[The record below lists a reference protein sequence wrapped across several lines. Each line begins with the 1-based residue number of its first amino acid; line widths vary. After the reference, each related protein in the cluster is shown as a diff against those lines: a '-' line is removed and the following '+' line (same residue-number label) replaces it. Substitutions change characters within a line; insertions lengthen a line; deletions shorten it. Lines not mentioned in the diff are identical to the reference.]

1 MSVEP
6 FNYENPVGIDVT
18 KYFEGKDKKYV
29 LDKVS
34 EISQLSYCSV
44 GFINLNFK
52 YYIYASPLRLGFN
65 STNNDWVWDISEEY
79 IANWDGMQGILK
91 TCVKTLSE
99 HPKRVKVDFI
109 NLPTLSY

>member
-1 MSVEP
+1 MSVDQ
-6 FNYENPVGIDVT
+6 FNYENPVGVDVT
-18 KYFEGKDKKYV
+18 KYFEGKDKKYI

-52 YYIYASPLRLGFN
+52 YYIYASPLRQAFN
-65 STNNDWVWDISEEY
+65 TTHNEWVWDISEEY
-79 IANWDGMQGILK
+79 VAKWDGMQEILK
-91 TCVKTLSE
+91 ACVKAISE
-99 HPKRVKVDFI
+99 PPKDVKVDFI

>member
-1 MSVEP
+1 MSVDP
-6 FNYENPVGIDVT
+6 FNYENPVGVDVT
-18 KYFEGKDKKYV
+18 KYFVGKDKEYILEKAG
-29 LDKVS
+29 
-34 EISQLSYCSV
+34 EIGRLSYGSV
-44 GFINLNFK
+44 SFINLNFK

-99 HPKRVKVDFI
+99 HPKRVKVDLI